1 MTNQTALIKRAVKL
15 ALRREQRKTV
25 MQEKMFPRSV
35 TRPEK
40 KSDLPLYIT
49 DNPFYP

>member
-1 MTNQTALIKRAVKL
+1 MTNQNAQIKRAVKL
-15 ALRREQRKTV
+15 ALRRERKKSD
-25 MQEKMFPRSV
+25 MQEKMFPRAVASTV
-35 TRPEK
+35 R